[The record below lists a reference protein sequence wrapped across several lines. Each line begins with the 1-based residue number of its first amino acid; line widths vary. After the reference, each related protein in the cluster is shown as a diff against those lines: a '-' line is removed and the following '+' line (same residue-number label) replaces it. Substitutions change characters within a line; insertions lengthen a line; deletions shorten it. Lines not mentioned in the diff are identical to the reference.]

1 MSSLTEN
8 ELLEY
13 QGIARILH
21 NVLFN
26 DPTPELIQGFI
37 EHDVAQSWPEFTGSA
52 RESSG
57 RELLSGYLGQWTY
70 LDQWTRDNQQALKL
84 DYAQLFYGPGEPN
97 AVPWGSVYLSERQL
111 LNDKTTLA
119 LKAFYQE
126 QGISFELDTNQPVDH
141 IGLFFAVLDQM
152 LTQWAQSDDSEA
164 IERSCMILLQQH
176 LLPWSG
182 RCLEL
187 MAEHAKT
194 DFYRGI
200 ALLTQAYLE
209 GLIQKLNLVPMTAR
223 LYR

>member
-1 MSSLTEN
+1 MSSLTEH
-8 ELLEY
+8 ELIEY

-26 DPTPELIQGFI
+26 DPTPELIQKFI
-37 EHDVAQSWPEFTGSA
+37 EHNVAQSWPEFTGSA

-57 RELLSGYLGQWTY
+57 RELLSNYLGQWTA
-70 LDQWTRDNQQALKL
+70 DKQQALKL

-126 QGISFELDTNQPVDH
+126 QGIGFELDTNQPVDH

-152 LTQWAQSDDSEA
+152 LTQWAQTEDSEA

-187 MAEHAKT
+187 MTEHART

-209 GLIQKLNLVPMTAR
+209 GLIQRLNLVPMTAR

>member
-1 MSSLTEN
+1 MSLLTEN

-26 DPTPELIQGFI
+26 DPTPELLQSFI
-37 EHDVAQSWPEFTGSA
+37 EHDVAQSWPGFTASTQ
-52 RESSG
+52 ESNG
-57 RELLSGYLGQWTY
+57 REFLSDYLKLWTA
-70 LDQWTRDNQQALKL
+70 DKQQTLKL

-152 LTQWAQSDDSEA
+152 FSLWAQTENSET
-164 IERSCMILLQQH
+164 IERSCIVLLQQH

-187 MAEHAKT
+187 MTEHAKT

-200 ALLTQAYLE
+200 ALLTQAFLAQ
-209 GLIQKLNLVPMTAR
+209 LTQRLNMLPMTTR

>member
-1 MSSLTEN
+1 MVSLNEN

-37 EHDVAQSWPEFTGSA
+37 EHDVAQSWPPFTESA
-52 RESSG
+52 KESSG
-57 RELLSGYLGQWTY
+57 RELLANYLGQWTE
-70 LDQWTRDNQQALKL
+70 DKQQALKL

-111 LNDKTTLA
+111 LNDKSTMA
-119 LKAFYQE
+119 LKAFYHE
-126 QGISFELDTNQPVDH
+126 QGISFELDSNQPVDH

-152 LTQWAQSDDSEA
+152 FTQWDQTEDNEPL
-164 IERSCMILLQQH
+164 ERSCMILLQQH

-187 MAEHAKT
+187 MNEHART

-200 ALLTQAYLE
+200 AMLTQAYLDR
-209 GLIQKLNLVPMTAR
+209 LIQRLNLVPMTAR

>member
-1 MSSLTEN
+1 MSLLTEN

-37 EHDVAQSWPEFTGSA
+37 EHGVAQSWPQFSA
-52 RESSG
+52 STRATSG
-57 RELLSGYLGQWTY
+57 RELLANYLGQWTSE
-70 LDQWTRDNQQALKL
+70 QQQALKL

-97 AVPWGSVYLSERQL
+97 AVPWGSVYLNERQL

-126 QGISFELDTNQPVDH
+126 QGISFELDSNQPVDH

-152 LTQWAQSDDSEA
+152 FSQWAQTEDNQPL
-164 IERSCMILLQQH
+164 ERSCMILLQQH

-187 MAEHAKT
+187 MTVNART

-200 ALLTQAYLE
+200 AMLTQAYLE
-209 GLIQKLNLVPMTAR
+209 GLIQKLNLVPITAR

>member
-1 MSSLTEN
+1 MSLLTEN

-26 DPTPELIQGFI
+26 DPTPELLQSFI
-37 EHDVAQSWPEFTGSA
+37 EHDVAPSWPEFTASTQ
-52 RESSG
+52 ESNG
-57 RELLSGYLGQWTY
+57 RELLSNYLNLWTA
-70 LDQWTRDNQQALKL
+70 DKQQALKL

-111 LNDKTTLA
+111 LNDKSTLA
-119 LKAFYQE
+119 LKAFYQQ

-141 IGLFFAVLDQM
+141 LGLFFAVLDQM
-152 LTQWAQSDDSEA
+152 FSLWAQTEDNKALEQ
-164 IERSCMILLQQH
+164 SCMVLLQQH

-187 MAEHAKT
+187 VSEHATT
-194 DFYRGI
+194 DFYRAIG
-200 ALLTQAYLE
+200 LLTQAYLAQ
-209 GLIQKLNLVPMTAR
+209 LTQKLNLLPMTVR

>member
-1 MSSLTEN
+1 MSLLSEN
-8 ELLEY
+8 EILEY

-26 DPTPELIQGFI
+26 DPTPELIQSFI
-37 EHDVAQSWPEFTGSA
+37 EHHAAQSWPQFTASE
-52 RESSG
+52 RETSG
-57 RELLSGYLGQWTY
+57 RKLLLAYLGQWTSEK
-70 LDQWTRDNQQALKL
+70 QQALKL

-111 LNDKTTLA
+111 LNDKSTLA

-126 QGISFELDTNQPVDH
+126 HGISFKLETNQPVDH

-152 LTQWAQSDDSEA
+152 FSQWTLTEDNEPLT
-164 IERSCMILLQQH
+164 RSCMILLQQH
-176 LLPWSG
+176 LLPWSD

-187 MAEHAKT
+187 MIEHAET

-209 GLIQKLNLVPMTAR
+209 GLTQRLNLLPMTAR

>member
-1 MSSLTEN
+1 MSPLTEN

-26 DPTPELIQGFI
+26 DPTPDLIQGFI
-37 EHDVAQSWPEFTGSA
+37 EHGVAQSWPEFTPSV
-52 RESSG
+52 RETTA
-57 RELLSGYLGQWTY
+57 RELLAGYLGQWTA
-70 LDQWTRDNQQALKL
+70 DKQQALKL

-111 LNDKTTLA
+111 LNDKSTLA

-152 LTQWAQSDDSEA
+152 FTQWANTEDNDPL
-164 IERSCMILLQQH
+164 ERSCMILLQQH

-187 MAEHAKT
+187 MTEHART
-194 DFYRGI
+194 EFYRGI
-200 ALLTQAYLE
+200 AMLTQAYLD
-209 GLIQKLNLVPMTAR
+209 GLTQRLNLVPMTAR

>member
-1 MSSLTEN
+1 MSLLTEN
-8 ELLEY
+8 ELPEY

-26 DPTPELIQGFI
+26 DPTPELLQSFI
-37 EHDVAQSWPEFTGSA
+37 EHDVAQSWPEFSTSA
-52 RESSG
+52 QESNG
-57 RELLSGYLGQWTY
+57 RELLSNYLNLWTA
-70 LDQWTRDNQQALKL
+70 DKQQALKL

-111 LNDKTTLA
+111 LNDKSTLA
-119 LKAFYQE
+119 LKAFYQQ

-141 IGLFFAVLDQM
+141 LGLFFAVLDQM
-152 LTQWAQSDDSEA
+152 FSLWAQTEDSET
-164 IERSCMILLQQH
+164 IERSCIVLLQQH

-182 RCLEL
+182 RCLDL
-187 MAEHAKT
+187 INEHAKT

-200 ALLTQAYLE
+200 ALLTQAYLAQ
-209 GLIQKLNLVPMTAR
+209 LTQKLNLLPMTVR

>member
-1 MSSLTEN
+1 MSSLTEH
-8 ELLEY
+8 ELIEY

-26 DPTPELIQGFI
+26 DPTPELIQKFI
-37 EHDVAQSWPEFTGSA
+37 EHNVAQSWPEFTGSA
-52 RESSG
+52 QESSG
-57 RELLSGYLGQWTY
+57 RELLSNYLGQWT
-70 LDQWTRDNQQALKL
+70 NKQQQSLKL

-141 IGLFFAVLDQM
+141 IGLIFAVLDQM
-152 LTQWAQSDDSEA
+152 LTQWAKTEDSEA

-187 MAEHAKT
+187 MTEHAKT

-200 ALLTQAYLE
+200 AQLTQAFLA
-209 GLIQKLNLVPMTAR
+209 GLIQRLNLVPMTVR

>member
-1 MSSLTEN
+1 MSSLTEH
-8 ELLEY
+8 ELIEY

-21 NVLFN
+21 NVLFK
-26 DPTPELIQGFI
+26 DPTPELIQKFI
-37 EHDVAQSWPEFTGSA
+37 EHNVAQSWPEFTGSA
-52 RESSG
+52 QESSG
-57 RELLSGYLGQWTY
+57 RELLSNYLGQWT
-70 LDQWTRDNQQALKL
+70 NKQQQSLKL

-141 IGLFFAVLDQM
+141 IGLIFAVLDQM
-152 LTQWAQSDDSEA
+152 LTQWAKTEDSEA

-187 MAEHAKT
+187 MTEHAKT

-200 ALLTQAYLE
+200 AQLTQAFLA
-209 GLIQKLNLVPMTAR
+209 GLIQRLNLVPMTAR

>member
-1 MSSLTEN
+1 MSSLTEH
-8 ELLEY
+8 ELIEY

-26 DPTPELIQGFI
+26 DPTPELIQKFI
-37 EHDVAQSWPEFTGSA
+37 EHNVAQSWPEFTGSA
-52 RESSG
+52 QESSG
-57 RELLSGYLGQWTY
+57 RELLSNYLGQWT
-70 LDQWTRDNQQALKL
+70 NKQQQSLKL

-141 IGLFFAVLDQM
+141 IGLIFAVLDQM
-152 LTQWAQSDDSEA
+152 LTQWAKTEDSEA

-187 MAEHAKT
+187 MTEHAKT

-200 ALLTQAYLE
+200 AQLTQAFLA
-209 GLIQKLNLVPMTAR
+209 GLIQRLNLVPMTAR

>member
-1 MSSLTEN
+1 MSLLTEN

-26 DPTPELIQGFI
+26 DPTPELLQSFI
-37 EHDVAQSWPEFTGSA
+37 EHDVAQSWPEFSA
-52 RESSG
+52 SAQESNG
-57 RELLSGYLGQWTY
+57 RELLSSYLKLWTA
-70 LDQWTRDNQQALKL
+70 DKQQALKL

-152 LTQWAQSDDSEA
+152 FSLWAQTEDSET
-164 IERSCMILLQQH
+164 IERSCIVLLQQH

-182 RCLEL
+182 RCLAL
-187 MAEHAKT
+187 INEHAKT
-194 DFYRGI
+194 DFYRAI
-200 ALLTQAYLE
+200 ALLTQAFLDQ
-209 GLIQKLNLVPMTAR
+209 LIVRLNMLPMTTR

>member
-8 ELLEY
+8 EILEY

-37 EHDVAQSWPEFTGSA
+37 GHGVAQSWPEFTSSA
-52 RESSG
+52 EEKSG
-57 RELLSGYLGQWTY
+57 RELLSNYLGQWTV
-70 LDQWTRDNQQALKL
+70 DKQQTLKL

-111 LNDKTTLA
+111 LNDKSTMA
-119 LKAFYQE
+119 LMAFYQE
-126 QGISFELDTNQPVDH
+126 QGISFELDSNQPVDH

-152 LTQWAQSDDSEA
+152 FTQWAQTEDSESL
-164 IERSCMILLQQH
+164 ERSCMILLQQH

-187 MAEHAKT
+187 MTEHATT

-209 GLIQKLNLVPMTAR
+209 GLIQRLNLVPMTAR

>member
-1 MSSLTEN
+1 MSLLTEN

-26 DPTPELIQGFI
+26 DPTPELLQSFI
-37 EHDVAQSWPEFTGSA
+37 EHDVAQSWPEFSA
-52 RESSG
+52 SAQESNG
-57 RELLSGYLGQWTY
+57 RELLSSYLKLWTA
-70 LDQWTRDNQQALKL
+70 DKQQALKL

-152 LTQWAQSDDSEA
+152 FSLWAQTEDNKALEQ
-164 IERSCMILLQQH
+164 SCMVLLQQH

-182 RCLEL
+182 RCLDL
-187 MAEHAKT
+187 INEHAKT

-200 ALLTQAYLE
+200 ALLTQAYLAQ
-209 GLIQKLNLVPMTAR
+209 LTQKLNLLPMTVR

>member
-1 MSSLTEN
+1 MSSLTEH
-8 ELLEY
+8 ELIEY

-26 DPTPELIQGFI
+26 DPTPELIQKFI
-37 EHDVAQSWPEFTGSA
+37 EHNVAQSWPEFTGSA
-52 RESSG
+52 QESSG
-57 RELLSGYLGQWTY
+57 RELLSNYLGQWT
-70 LDQWTRDNQQALKL
+70 NKQQQSLKL

-97 AVPWGSVYLSERQL
+97 AVPWGSVYMSERQL

-141 IGLFFAVLDQM
+141 IGLIFAVLDQM
-152 LTQWAQSDDSEA
+152 LTQWAKTEDSEA

-187 MAEHAKT
+187 MTEHAKT

-200 ALLTQAYLE
+200 AQLTQAFLA
-209 GLIQKLNLVPMTAR
+209 GLIQRLNLVPMTAR